1 MSCLDDDSI
10 VPMFS
15 LFTEYK
21 TDEMF
26 TKGSG
31 LKAQSVTEFRR
42 TVLKLGYGL
51 MDQVNPQDPKE
62 VHIFGLDTADKQADA
77 IESGIENP
85 FTAKDTPSKDDGSFY
100 ARIMAFHD
108 KAKIIDLPDVL
119 ATAPSADQ
127 LFFMPGHIEFVIE
140 KLAEAREEAVLAG
153 LAHGDFFD
161 GEQEAADI
169 FSNEL
174 RYKDWPELV
183 GNLKRAAEAKIT
195 ARISPH
201 QLVLIAENSAAQL
214 CLVLKPKKGPFIA
227 IEVDGDYADM
237 TETADSDLDYDE
249 VTHQIVGDF
258 SDPKVLIAY
267 LRLLKDLD
275 LKPPPDGNSIRS
287 QLNGG
292 IIELGDAGGPPGII
306 AIVRKIVKK
315 VGKAKV
321 HTYDVVLWNEKKQEI
336 ETEVDT
342 RFDDDERTV
351 GDGEYVWF
359 WDDEEW
365 INKKKSEDVESS
377 DEDDSDDDSG
387 KDFPD
392 IVPGSNVCES
402 DWMVGDSGDC
412 NQCGLVLSWDDCQMS
427 ADLPGDLMLCEGCFL
442 VYMGLAEPVD

>member
-1 MSCLDDDSI
+1 MEAWKNKDDTVVTFMTSHYKPNTPPGFGMGSLGMAMMKPLKQGDFSSLKTLTASQLLVAKKILKGFMTCLEDDSI
-10 VPMFS
+10 VPMLS
-15 LFTEYK
+15 LFAEYK
-21 TDEMF
+21 TDDMF
-26 TKGSG
+26 AKGSG

-119 ATAPSADQ
+119 ASAPSADQ

-195 ARISPH
+195 ALGPH
-201 QLVLIAENSAAQL
+201 QLVLIADEPHSS

-227 IEVDGDYADM
+227 IDTGTDYHDM
-237 TETADSDLDYDE
+237 TDEEFSAAVLGYDK
-249 VTHQIVGDF
+249 VTHQILGDT
-258 SDPKVLIAY
+258 DVPKVLIAY
-267 LRLLKDLD
+267 LRLLKERDLD
-275 LKPPPDGNSIRS
+275 FPDDEYYIQKSVEDSIEK
-287 QLNGG
+287 LG
-292 IIELGDAGGPPGII
+292 IEGPPGIF
-306 AIVRKIVKK
+306 AIVHKTVTK
-315 VGKAKV
+315 VGKKKM
-321 HTYDVVLWNEKKQEI
+321 HTFDTVLWDMDEKEI
-336 ETEVDT
+336 ADIDARFVDGQT
-342 RFDDDERTV
+342 IRGDEDWV
-351 GDGEYVWF
+351 FF
-359 WDDEEW
+359 WDGYEW

-377 DEDDSDDDSG
+377 DEDDSDDD
-387 KDFPD
+387 
-392 IVPGSNVCES
+392 
-402 DWMVGDSGDC
+402 
-412 NQCGLVLSWDDCQMS
+412 
-427 ADLPGDLMLCEGCFL
+427 
-442 VYMGLAEPVD
+442 